1 MLQDIKGAQGWL
13 TQDCGSPLPPPS
25 SGPRWLSWQ
34 ARASGLTT
42 VGKLEGQ
49 HTALV
54 QVQLVLVGLG
64 VVQDL
69 YIAALHTHGQPLPSG
84 AVTQGEDLQG
94 QTVQCPPCPQ
104 GWSSPLG
111 RVRSSLYPL
120 HLQTKPDNQLSA
132 ASPDTPGVSFVSH

>member
-1 MLQDIKGAQGWL
+1 MPGG
-13 TQDCGSPLPPPS
+13 
-25 SGPRWLSWQ
+25 
-34 ARASGLTT
+34 ASGLTT

-49 HTALV
+49 HTALM

-69 YIAALHTHGQPLPSG
+69 HVAALHAHGQPLPSG

-94 QTVQCPPCPQ
+94 QTVQCPLCPQ

-111 RVRSSLYPL
+111 RVRSSPYRH
-120 HLQTKPDNQLSA
+120 HLQTEPDNQNVCCPSLLPQGCHLEPIEEAGS
-132 ASPDTPGVSFVSH
+132 GCG